1 MAHADSVQQ
10 GTSNPVMPAVFIGHG
25 SPMNTLEHNRYT
37 EVWAMLGQQLP
48 RPKAI
53 VMISAHWYTRG
64 TGVTAMQHPQTI
76 HDFGGFPQ
84 ALFDFRYPA
93 RGDAELAAQVAQ
105 LLAPTIVTLDQGW
118 GLDHGTWSVL
128 AHVYP
133 EADVPVI
140 QLSIDA
146 TLSPSQH
153 IELARRLAPLREQ
166 GVLIMASGNVV
177 HNLGVMNWQPS
188 APAYPWAEAFNE
200 AIKALILARDIDGLI
215 HYRSL
220 AGAAESV
227 PTAEHFLP
235 LLYIAALMTDDDPIQ
250 VLVDGVEGGSITMQ
264 SLQIGAGIPHVI
276 RD

>member
-1 MAHADSVQQ
+1 MAQTDWTQDA
-10 GTSNPVMPAVFIGHG
+10 TANRKMPAVFIGHG

-37 EVWAMLGQQLP
+37 EVWAMLGQHLP

-53 VMISAHWYTRG
+53 LMVSAHWYTRG
-64 TGVTAMQHPQTI
+64 TGVTAMQRPKTI

-93 RGDAELAAQVAQ
+93 RGDAELAAQVSQ
-105 LLAPTIVTLDQGW
+105 LLAPTPVIMDQGW

-133 EADVPVI
+133 EADVPVV

-146 TLSPSQH
+146 SLSPAQH
-153 IELARRLAPLREQ
+153 VELARQLAPLREQ

-177 HNLGVMNWQPS
+177 HNLGVMNWQAG
-188 APAYPWAEAFNE
+188 APAYPWADTFND
-200 AIKALILARDIDGLI
+200 AVKAAVLARDIETLI
-215 HYRSL
+215 NYRSL
-220 AGAAESV
+220 AGAGESV
-227 PTAEHFLP
+227 PTAEHYLP
-235 LLYIAALMTDDDPIQ
+235 LLYIAALMTEDDPIQ

-264 SLQIGAGIPHVI
+264 SIQVGAGIPHVVV
-276 RD
+276 D